1 MSFGTVNCE
10 PLVRIYTNSKAT
22 LVYQK
27 CNIPLEKCKEID
39 MTFFHYLPS
48 FPSCVPG
55 AALVHTT
62 QHGKISFGLSSI
74 KALQRTY
81 TGVLLVY

>member
-48 FPSCVPG
+48 FSSCLPG
-55 AALVHTT
+55 AVLVHNME
-62 QHGKISFGLSSI
+62 KFVSGLSSI
-74 KALQRTY
+74 ED
-81 TGVLLVY
+81 VLHRYRSLSINV